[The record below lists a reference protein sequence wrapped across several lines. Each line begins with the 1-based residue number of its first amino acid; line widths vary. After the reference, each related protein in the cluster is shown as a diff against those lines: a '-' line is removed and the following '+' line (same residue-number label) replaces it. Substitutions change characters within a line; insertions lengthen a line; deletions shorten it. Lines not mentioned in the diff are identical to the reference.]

1 MIAKLVNITPIT
13 MVYDTD
19 WVYRFLNQL
28 ITGAPHIVGISPTW
42 EEFCATPGWMFT
54 PRPFIKEGG
63 YHLSF
68 RFSRHFG
75 EVSWQESIKHQTIN
89 QFYYPLL
96 GEYTHLCLINHG
108 LFIQPINETIKGT
121 IFPFQ
126 GFSARPMKAQQGP
139 TKRGPISEGIPPSLD
154 V

>member
-1 MIAKLVNITPIT
+1 
-13 MVYDTD
+13 
-19 WVYRFLNQL
+19 
-28 ITGAPHIVGISPTW
+28 
-42 EEFCATPGWMFT
+42 MFT

-96 GEYTHLCLINHG
+96 GEYTHLFLINETVYSSS
-108 LFIQPINETIKGT
+108 LDINETIKGA